1 MGQVLV
7 FGLVDGTILAL
18 LAVGI
23 VLVYRGSGA
32 INFAQGEIGTFS
44 LFVAWFVSVDHGLP
58 WIVGAALAVLT
69 AVVIGVGF
77 EWFIVRHMLK
87 AERVS
92 VTVAT
97 VGLLSLLVS
106 IELQLFSAS
115 PRQWPAPIGGLG
127 VRIFGVY
134 VSPTQMI
141 ALVLTGALAAGL
153 AVLLKRTDFGL
164 GVQAAAEDPDAAR
177 LVGVPLAKVSAFV
190 WGSGAALSAVAALLI
205 TPSLGGVFTPNDL
218 RVPFVYALAAAVIG
232 GLHSLPGAFA
242 GGFVMGLFKA
252 ATARWI
258 DIDSLPLVDLNATV
272 ALLLIVL
279 LVSPDGLAG
288 LARRWRARSAP
299 PAPLAPAEAS

>member
-1 MGQVLV
+1 M
-7 FGLVDGTILAL
+7 
-18 LAVGI
+18 
-23 VLVYRGSGA
+23 
-32 INFAQGEIGTFS
+32 
-44 LFVAWFVSVDHGLP
+44 AWFASVDHGLP
-58 WIVGAALAVLT
+58 WIVGAGLAVFT

-77 EWFIVRHMLK
+77 EWLVVRHMLR
-87 AERVS
+87 AERIS

-106 IELQLFSAS
+106 VELQVFSPS
-115 PRQWPAPIGGLG
+115 PREWPAPVGGLG
-127 VRIFGVY
+127 IQVFGIY

-141 ALVLTGALAAGL
+141 ALLLTGALAAGL

-205 TPSLGGVFTPNDL
+205 TPALGGRFTPNDL

-232 GLHSLPGAFA
+232 GLHSLPGAFV

-272 ALLLIVL
+272 ALLLLVL

-288 LARRWRARSAP
+288 LARRWRDRTSVLPPVAP
-299 PAPLAPAEAS
+299 TEAS